1 VDLHGLFA
9 QAFGT
14 AIGRFDD
21 QPLIQAPDP
30 VAIDDRGAE
39 AFGDLER
46 LSA

>member
-1 VDLHGLFA
+1 VDLHDFLT
-9 QAFGT
+9 QVFGT

-21 QPLIQAPDP
+21 QALIQAPDA